1 MFGCILLYMTIRNT
15 FSVYKIF
22 VLFKLHSIF
31 LLFTINNNKS
41 NIKFSTNIFSFFSLF
56 VFFFSLWFCLHNQ
69 NIQTTQTQWHLA
81 RDRMAAMANAYHY
94 DRIVYKNE
102 WIDIRFERIF
112 VRHMFVFVL
121 QLGSHAN
128 YYAYH
133 WMKNELKQKFIGKN
147 KINEW
152 NGEHQ
157 NIRTRTTDILPL
169 QTERNAR
176 LKWKTNNAHT
186 HNRDGKYIG
195 LENFVFAQHFCNSIL
210 LHGFVI
216 QYSVLTEVSCTL
228 YANNNQSSM
237 CLCVCRFQSG
247 LAYIHTTIQI

>member
-1 MFGCILLYMTIRNT
+1 MNWYQIRENICSSYVRFCSAIGTTCKLLCILL
-15 FSVYKIF
+15 
-22 VLFKLHSIF
+22 
-31 LLFTINNNKS
+31 
-41 NIKFSTNIFSFFSLF
+41 
-56 VFFFSLWFCLHNQ
+56 
-69 NIQTTQTQWHLA
+69 
-81 RDRMAAMANAYHY
+81 
-94 DRIVYKNE
+94 NE
-102 WIDIRFERIF
+102 KWTET
-112 VRHMFVFVL
+112 
-121 QLGSHAN
+121 
-128 YYAYH
+128 
-133 WMKNELKQKFIGKN
+133 EFIGKN